1 MYIYIIEPTMTQNTK
16 QVLTIHMKRFEKD
29 MTKVDDKYEFPLR
42 LELDEFLA
50 PGASAAA
57 EANFEGE
64 DMYVRLG

>member
-57 EANFEGE
+57 EANLEGE
-64 DMYVRLG
+64 DVYVRLG

>member
-1 MYIYIIEPTMTQNTK
+1 MTQNTK
-16 QVLTIHMKRFEKD
+16 QVLTIQLKRFEKD
-29 MTKVDDKYEFPLR
+29 MNTKLLTKVDDYYEFPLR

>member
-1 MYIYIIEPTMTQNTK
+1 MIQNTK
-16 QVLTIHMKRFEKD
+16 QVLTIQLKRFDFD
-29 MTKVDDKYEFPLR
+29 MNKMCFVKVHDKYEFPLR

-57 EANFEGE
+57 DANFEGE